1 MFKTEV
7 DMDNKTIK
15 RHKEVITIKIE
26 KIISFEGREKVIIRC
41 THGGGYWDNCH
52 ILIFFYLDGYKG
64 VISLLI
70 IKLHI
75 FWCRFGVY
83 FTIKRLKEK

>member
-15 RHKEVITIKIE
+15 RHKEAITIKTE
-26 KIISFEGREKVIIRC
+26 KIITFEGREKVIIRC
-41 THGGGYWDNCH
+41 THGGATGVTVTF
-52 ILIFFYLDGYKG
+52 LFFFYLDGYKG

-75 FWCRFGVY
+75 F
-83 FTIKRLKEK
+83 